1 MQPTCRP
8 AFPSY
13 VVIMQTL
20 AHHPD
25 SLGRKSILLLLLLA
39 YVLTGLLVLQ
49 QQRTIESQSLLIRD
63 LFHDS
68 LELTQIKIRKNIS
81 RAHTPAST
89 RPNQ

>member
-1 MQPTCRP
+1 
-8 AFPSY
+8 
-13 VVIMQTL
+13 MQTL
-20 AHHPD
+20 AQNPD

-68 LELTQIKIRKNIS
+68 LELSQMKIRKNIS
-81 RAHTPAST
+81 RAHTPTQA
-89 RPNQ
+89 RPTQ